1 MRTRLSL
8 QSAAA
13 LAAILML
20 IAGAVAAELPKVTL
34 DVGGH
39 KAVAEIAATRETRT
53 NGLMNRFSLAPDHG
67 MLFVWDKPQPLGFYM
82 KNTFVPLS
90 IAFIDANGRV
100 LNIED
105 MQPQTTDTHWSR
117 GLALYALE
125 MRQGWFTQ
133 RGIGPGAV
141 VKNLPPP
148 SAQ

>member
-1 MRTRLSL
+1 MIPILRAL
-8 QSAAA
+8 AFAA
-13 LAAILML
+13 LALVGSAT
-20 IAGAVAAELPKVTL
+20 ADAAELPTVTL
-34 DVGGH
+34 DVAGH
-39 KAVAEIAATRETRT
+39 KVVAEIAATPETRT
-53 NGLMNRFSLAPDHG
+53 KGLMHRFSLAQDHG
-67 MLFVWDKPQPLGFYM
+67 MLFVWDRPQPQGFWM

-90 IAFIDANGRV
+90 IAFIDAQSRIV
-100 LNIED
+100 NIED

-125 MRQGWFTQ
+125 MRQGWFRQ